1 MTLVAGLGIIFGT
14 AALFVVLSGFDG
26 LKAFS
31 LEFTSFTDPDL
42 KVFPK
47 QSKTLNLSSDQ
58 RKKLNAIEG
67 IASFSEIVQD
77 KVLLS
82 CEDKYLALNLKGV
95 DAYYPQR
102 TIDSIL
108 TYGEWMEP
116 DLPHIVTGWGASNTL
131 GFGIYDL
138 TKTIRLYAPKPGKGQ
153 ILSVKGAFKS
163 MKVVNV
169 GIFQINE
176 SLNNSMAYT
185 SIENARY
192 LLGLKQNQISA
203 LEIITLPNANLE
215 DIKTELNAVFE
226 EKIAIKNRI
235 QLNDALY
242 KMLNTEHVAVYLIF
256 TLILIIAIFNI
267 ISAIVMMILHKK
279 ENLKTLFSLGADKKE
294 IQKIFFMQGA
304 IMTVLG
310 GLVGLFFGITLI
322 VLQLH
327 FDLVMISPT
336 LPYPVALRPL
346 NIVIAFGTILV
357 LGLIASRAAA
367 WSLKKLNLTN

>member
-1 MTLVAGLGIIFGT
+1 
-14 AALFVVLSGFDG
+14 
-26 LKAFS
+26 
-31 LEFTSFTDPDL
+31 
-42 KVFPK
+42 
-47 QSKTLNLSSDQ
+47 
-58 RKKLNAIEG
+58 
-67 IASFSEIVQD
+67 
-77 KVLLS
+77 
-82 CEDKYLALNLKGV
+82 
-95 DAYYPQR
+95 
-102 TIDSIL
+102 
-108 TYGEWMEP
+108 
-116 DLPHIVTGWGASNTL
+116 
-131 GFGIYDL
+131 
-138 TKTIRLYAPKPGKGQ
+138 
-153 ILSVKGAFKS
+153 
-163 MKVVNV
+163 
-169 GIFQINE
+169 
-176 SLNNSMAYT
+176 MAYT
-185 SIENARY
+185 SIEHARY
-192 LLGLKQNQISA
+192 LLVLKQNQISA
-203 LEIITLPNANLE
+203 LEIITLLNANLE

-322 VLQLH
+322 VLQLY

-336 LPYPVALRPL
+336 LPYPVALRSL